1 MNKDQL
7 AKRVCKTC
15 GQYFPSQAMVKKH
28 KVVHS
33 GYVAPQEEGSE
44 EEDMEVQDIR
54 VEEDVD
60 APAPIYMNIFDA
72 MMDRFQYD
80 LH

>member
-1 MNKDQL
+1 
-7 AKRVCKTC
+7 
-15 GQYFPSQAMVKKH
+15 MVKKH

-33 GYVAPQEEGSE
+33 GYVAPQGEGSE

-60 APAPIYMNIFDA
+60 APAPIYRNIFDA